1 MSVNPYEETERLA
14 VAGAGA
20 SGREVESW
28 ALLELAKRL
37 DRARKEQEQGQ
48 GQKKKQE
55 QEKDA
60 STHASALSE
69 VVRLNWRAWTI
80 IQSSLL
86 DESNPLSP
94 ELRGDLLTLCA
105 FIDKHSTQLLSSPS
119 AEKVQILIDINMH
132 LGQGLRGERLSEA
145 EQKAILQARTSQVS
159 ASQASASQASA
170 SQVSA
175 SQASV
180 SQASVSQASAS
191 QAHASAA
198 PTSAAKE
205 EETAQGEASGQNFVR
220 NDAEEDKRSEEGV
233 SASEASSSPIRQEGG
248 AAARDRNCHRSLEAR
263 GEDEARGERRGE
275 RREARSRNGV

>member
-37 DRARKEQEQGQ
+37 DRARKEQEQEQGQ

-60 STHASALSE
+60 STLASPLSE

-170 SQVSA
+170 SQASA
-175 SQASV
+175 
-180 SQASVSQASAS
+180 SQASAS

-205 EETAQGEASGQNFVR
+205 EETAQGEASGQNFGR

-233 SASEASSSPIRQEGG
+233 SASEASHRQSAKKE
-248 AAARDRNCHRSLEAR
+248 AQQLETGIAI
-263 GEDEARGERRGE
+263 DL
-275 RREARSRNGV
+275 